1 MCLVEKFLVDVSGET
16 KVTNPHLQ
24 LFVHKYVSGCQVTM
38 YYVLLRDIPVQEK
51 EEEEEKI
58 RKMRKTR
65 RRKRR
70 RRR

>member
-38 YYVLLRDIPVQEK
+38 YYALLREIFLYR
-51 EEEEEKI
+51 
-58 RKMRKTR
+58 RK

-70 RRR
+70 R